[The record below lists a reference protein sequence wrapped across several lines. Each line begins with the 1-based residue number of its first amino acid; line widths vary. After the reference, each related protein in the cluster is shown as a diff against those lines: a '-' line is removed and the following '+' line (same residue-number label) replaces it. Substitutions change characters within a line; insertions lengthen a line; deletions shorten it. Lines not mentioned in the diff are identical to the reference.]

1 MSNYSELHQHLRNAW
16 VQVRG
21 KPEVVYA
28 LKEKLKESVA
38 HLKDR
43 EDKKWDVYLEN
54 RVRVF
59 LYELQY
65 PEPE

>member
-1 MSNYSELHQHLRNAW
+1 MSDYSELHQHLRNAW
-16 VQVRG
+16 VQVRS

-28 LKEKLKESVA
+28 LKEELKKSVV

-43 EDKKWDVYLEN
+43 EDKEWDVYLEN